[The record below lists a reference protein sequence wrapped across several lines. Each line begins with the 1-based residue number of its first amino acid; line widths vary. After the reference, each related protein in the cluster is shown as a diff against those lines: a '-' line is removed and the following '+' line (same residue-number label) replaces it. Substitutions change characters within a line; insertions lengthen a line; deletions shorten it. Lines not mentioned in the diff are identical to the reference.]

1 MNETSSM
8 NQRYLETE
16 SVGKLIC
23 KYSIPC
29 ILSLLV
35 ASLYNIV
42 DQLFISN
49 ADYLGSYGNA
59 ANSVIFPLTVAALA
73 IAVMIGDGACAYISI
88 CFGRRD
94 SDKAGQTIGNA
105 VVLSIIVSLILTLLY
120 FVFMTPIL
128 NFFGASIN
136 EKTFAFAKEYF
147 TYIAMGIPVYM
158 FGQAMNPII
167 RSTGAPRFAM
177 FSNMIGAVLNIILDP
192 IMIYPMHMGMMGAA
206 AATVIGQI
214 VTAVLSAVYL
224 IRLKTVHFQK
234 RDFTLSWSLERKF
247 LPLGMTSLLSQI
259 SVVASMAAVNTM
271 IVRTSLADPV
281 FAQMQYSQIPMAV
294 LGIVMK
300 FFQIIISVSV
310 GLAAGC
316 IPLVGYNSGAGRTDR
331 IKKFLNTLI
340 ITEAVVGL
348 VGLVIAE
355 VFPSAIIQLFGA
367 ANESA
372 YYQTFAVK
380 AFRIYLCM
388 MIPACINKGMFIFL
402 QSLGK
407 AYLST
412 GLSMLRE
419 IVFGVGLTLLI
430 PVWFGLDG
438 VLYSMPVSDLLAFL
452 VVGSA
457 VISTYRQ
464 LNQTLAEKEPEA
476 KPLVEKTSEI

>member
-1 MNETSSM
+1 MSETKSM
-8 NQRYLETE
+8 DQRYLETE
-16 SVGKLIC
+16 KVGKLIC
-23 KYSIPC
+23 RYSIPC

-59 ANSVIFPLTVAALA
+59 ANSVVFPLTVAALA
-73 IAVMIGDGACAYISI
+73 AAVMIGDGACAYVSI
-88 CFGRRD
+88 CFGRKETE
-94 SDKAGQTIGNA
+94 KAGQTIANA
-105 VVLSIIVSLILTLLY
+105 VVLTVIVSLILTFIY
-120 FVFMTPIL
+120 FACMDQLL

-136 EKTFAFAKEYF
+136 EKTFTLAKEYF

-167 RSTGAPRFAM
+167 RSTGSPKFAM

-206 AATVIGQI
+206 VATVIGQI
-214 VTAVLSAVYL
+214 VTAVLSVIYL
-224 IRLKTVHFQK
+224 MRIKGVHFAK
-234 RDFTLSWSLERKF
+234 RDFKLSWSLDKVF
-247 LPLGMTSLLSQI
+247 LPLGLTSLLSQI

-271 IVRTSLADPV
+271 IVHTSLADPI
-281 FAQMQYSQIPMAV
+281 FSQAQYSQIPMAV

-300 FFQIIISVSV
+300 FFQIIISISV

-316 IPLVGYNSGAGRTDR
+316 IPLIGYNSGAGRTDR
-331 IKKFLNTLI
+331 IKQFLKTLI
-340 ITEAVVGL
+340 ISEAAVGL
-348 VGLVIAE
+348 AGLLIAE
-355 VFPSAIIQLFGA
+355 VFPSEIMQLFGA

-402 QSLGK
+402 QSLGR
-407 AYLST
+407 AFLST
-412 GLSMLRE
+412 ALSLLRE

-430 PVWFGLDG
+430 PVWFCLDG
-438 VLYSMPVSDLLAFL
+438 VLYSMPVSDILAFAAVTL
-452 VVGSA
+452 A
-457 VISTYRQ
+457 VIRTAQ
-464 LNQTLAEKEPEA
+464 ELDHKLAEKAVPARLIEE
-476 KPLVEKTSEI
+476 TSES